1 MKDIKNYDLTSHNT
15 FGIKA
20 RCLRFVEYATVDEL
34 RTVAAELRDAGERP
48 LLLGGGS
55 NLLLTGDYPGTVL
68 HSAVKDME
76 VSPVEGGYLVRVGS
90 GVVWDELA
98 AHCTACG
105 YYGTENLALIPGEVG
120 ASAVQNIGA
129 YGVEAK
135 DIIHKVEAM
144 DLETGRMV
152 EFANEDCDYAY
163 RHSRFK
169 DAGNGHF
176 AITHVTYKLSS
187 SFAPKLDYGNI
198 RAALEAGGVAT
209 PTAQQLRDAI
219 VKTRRAKLP
228 DPAELG
234 NAGSFFMNPVVSRAR
249 YEALADRYP
258 AMPHYDMGPDAVK
271 IPAGWLIEQSGWKG
285 KSLGKAGVYERQ
297 ALVLVNLGGAEGLD
311 IVRLC
316 KAVQYDV
323 KEKFGISIHPE
334 VNIR

>member
-1 MKDIKNYDLTSHNT
+1 MKDLSHYDLTPHNT

-20 RCLRFVEYATVDEL
+20 RCLRFVEYATEDEL
-34 RTVAAELRDAGERP
+34 RQTAAELHEAGERP

-55 NLLLTGDYPGTVL
+55 NLLLTADYPGTVL
-68 HSAVKDME
+68 HSAIDDMD
-76 VSPVEGGYLVRVGS
+76 VAPTTGGYLVRVGS

-98 AHCTACG
+98 ARCTALG

-135 DIIHKVEAM
+135 DIIHSVEAL

-152 EFANEDCDYAY
+152 EFANEDCHYAY

-169 DAGNGHF
+169 EAALGQY

-187 SFAPKLDYGNI
+187 TFAPKLDYGNI
-198 RAALEAGGVAT
+198 RAALEAEGIT
-209 PTAQQLRDAI
+209 SPTARQLRDTI
-219 VKTRRAKLP
+219 VKIRRAKLP
-228 DPAELG
+228 DPAKQG
-234 NAGSFFMNPVVSRAR
+234 NAGSFFTNPIVGRTR
-249 YEALADRYP
+249 YEALATRYP

-271 IPAGWLIEQSGWKG
+271 IPAGWLIEQCGWKG
-285 KSLGKAGVYERQ
+285 RRLGKAGVYERQ

-316 KAVQYDV
+316 KAIQYDV
-323 KEKFGISIHPE
+323 KAKFGISIHPE